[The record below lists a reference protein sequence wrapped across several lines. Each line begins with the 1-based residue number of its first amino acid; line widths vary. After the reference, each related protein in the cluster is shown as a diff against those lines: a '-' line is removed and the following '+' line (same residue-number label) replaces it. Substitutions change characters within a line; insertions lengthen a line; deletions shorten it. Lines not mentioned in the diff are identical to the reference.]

1 MPSPSVR
8 LRTAACTCGQV
19 AFETRG
25 EPIVTAACYCTSCQ
39 TAGQNLEARHG
50 APSVLE
56 ADGGTGYLLFRK
68 DRVRCLRGQAHLR
81 EYRLTPASKTRRV
94 VATCCN
100 APIFLEFSGG
110 HWLSIYK
117 DRFAKADQPALD
129 MRTMTRDRRPGVE
142 FTDGLPSYKTHSGRF
157 MWKLLTAWAAMGF
170 RAPKIDY
177 VSGTVDP

>member
-1 MPSPSVR
+1 M
-8 LRTAACTCGQV
+8 
-19 AFETRG
+19 
-25 EPIVTAACYCTSCQ
+25 
-39 TAGQNLEARHG
+39 
-50 APSVLE
+50 
-56 ADGGTGYLLFRK
+56 
-68 DRVRCLRGQAHLR
+68 R